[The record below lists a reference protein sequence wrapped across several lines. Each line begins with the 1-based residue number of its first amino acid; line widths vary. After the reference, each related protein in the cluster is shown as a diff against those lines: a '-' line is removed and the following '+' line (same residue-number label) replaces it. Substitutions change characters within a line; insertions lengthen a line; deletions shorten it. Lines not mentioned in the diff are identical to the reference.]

1 MSCSTS
7 SNTPESVP
15 WRIPSKPAHG
25 GSHHAGQLLGIRQG
39 QPLGN
44 QFTHS
49 DRQTGDQSR
58 HETETQGRAVWGQ
71 LRKKGASIRLVCCL
85 EKQSSSESK
94 FPYSAIS
101 HYAIKDQVIQDGL

>member
-1 MSCSTS
+1 MFHLLKHSRIGALANPEQAS
-7 SNTPESVP
+7 S
-15 WRIPSKPAHG
+15 WR
-25 GSHHAGQLLGIRQG
+25 HHAGQLLGIRQG
-39 QPLGN
+39 QPLGS

-58 HETETQGRAVWGQ
+58 HETETQGRVVWGQ